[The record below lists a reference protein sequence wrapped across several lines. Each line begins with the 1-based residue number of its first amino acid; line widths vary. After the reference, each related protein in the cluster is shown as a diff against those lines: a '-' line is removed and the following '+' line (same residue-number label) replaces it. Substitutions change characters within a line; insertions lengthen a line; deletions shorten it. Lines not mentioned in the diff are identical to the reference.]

1 MKGLSKRVITAGFFL
16 VIMLAGI
23 FGGPYAFI
31 TLFSV
36 ITGLCLYEFLGMTLI
51 DENYLTAF
59 IRRVAGIILGLV
71 PLELVFLLMRYGNF
85 ENITIMVFAVFI
97 PLVFLMFVFE
107 MYSKTQKPFANLA
120 FILMGVV
127 YIGIPFAMLS
137 YITLYRGFYDP
148 NIVFG
153 LLALV
158 WMNDTGAYLGGSK
171 FGKHKLFPSI
181 SPKKT
186 WEGFFFGV
194 MSTAVTAYAVCIL
207 LPGELSLTNW
217 MFLAGIVIIFG
228 TMGDLVESMLK
239 RSVQVKDSG
248 RLLPGHGGVLDRFD
262 AFIFILPFTT
272 AYLFLIQ

>member
-1 MKGLSKRVITAGFFL
+1 LKGLSKRAITAVFFIL
-16 VIMLAGI
+16 IMLAGI

-31 TLFSV
+31 SLFSI
-36 ITGLCLYEFLGMTLI
+36 ITGLCLWEFLGMTLE

-59 IRRVAGIILGLV
+59 LRRISGIILGLV
-71 PLELVFLLMRYGNF
+71 PLELVFLLMRYEGF
-85 ENITIMVFAVFI
+85 ERITTMFVAVFI
-97 PLVFLMFVFE
+97 PLVFLMFIFE
-107 MYSKTQKPFANLA
+107 MFSKTRKPFANLA

-127 YIGIPFAMLS
+127 YIGVPFAMLS

-171 FGKHKLFPSI
+171 FGKTKLLPRI

-186 WEGFFFGV
+186 WEGFFFGIIA
-194 MSTAVTAYAVCIL
+194 TLITAYAVCNL
-207 LPGELSLTNW
+207 LPGPLDLMNW
-217 MFLAGIVIIFG
+217 IALAIIVILFG
-228 TMGDLVESMLK
+228 TTGDLVESMLK

-272 AYLFLIQ
+272 AYLLLIQ